1 MNDRR
6 DTCRALPTR
15 LGLLLL
21 TVVVFVMACA
31 SGDVAGPPGDE
42 SSDESTE
49 DLRLSNARL
58 VYSCTLAEGLVLGAL
73 EVFTSSGATPT
84 CRMLASEPPN
94 ASRSFC
100 FPAPPLPGTCPDCLA
115 LKATLGCAFIP

>member
-6 DTCRALPTR
+6 DICRALPTR

-21 TVVVFVMACA
+21 VVVAFVNGCA
-31 SGDVAGPPGDE
+31 SGDVAEQPGDA
-42 SSDESTE
+42 SSDAATE
-49 DLRLSNARL
+49 DLQGRDARL
-58 VYSCTLAEGLVLGAL
+58 VYSCTLAEGLILGAL
-73 EVFTSSGATPT
+73 EVFTSGGDTPT

-94 ASRSFC
+94 ASRGFC

-115 LKATLGCAFIP
+115 LKETLGCAFMP

>member
-6 DTCRALPTR
+6 DTSRALPTR
-15 LGLLLL
+15 LGFLLL
-21 TVVVFVMACA
+21 TVAVFVMGCA
-31 SGDVAGPPGDE
+31 SGDVAGVPGDE
-42 SSDESTE
+42 SNDEATE
-49 DLRLSNARL
+49 DLTTRDARL

-94 ASRSFC
+94 ALRHFC

-115 LKATLGCAFIP
+115 LKAMLGCAFIP